1 MGKLITVRI
10 AHRLGAA
17 EARRRI
23 ETGFDAARRQ
33 FASQLSQSDV
43 AWADQHA
50 DVVLGFKGQTL
61 RAGLD
66 VADDHVLVN
75 VDLPWLLAPLATA
88 AEKFL
93 ARRGEDI
100 LRIGKT

>member
-1 MGKLITVRI
+1 MGKLISVTI
-10 AHRLGAA
+10 AHRLGAQ

-23 ETGFDAARRQ
+23 DTGFETARRQ
-33 FASQLSQSDV
+33 FAGQLSQADV
-43 AWADQHA
+43 AWSGQHA
-50 DVVLGFKGQTL
+50 DVVIGFRGQTL

-66 VADDHVLVN
+66 VAEDNVVVS

-93 ARRGEDI
+93 ARKGEDI
-100 LRIGKT
+100 LRIGKA